1 LPDWFVTATSS
12 RRQTLPYPGAPTP
25 CLLQLFQGW
34 PGTCCGQ
41 KQCLPVYMT
50 GFFHLPGDQ
59 GAVGNR
65 ITGAGQTKMN
75 LRLPSPGKGIL
86 LLQLA
91 YYLLF

>member
-1 LPDWFVTATSS
+1 
-12 RRQTLPYPGAPTP
+12 
-25 CLLQLFQGW
+25 
-34 PGTCCGQ
+34 
-41 KQCLPVYMT
+41 MT

-75 LRLPSPGKGIL
+75 LRLPPPGKGIL